1 MNCPLNTP
9 PPLEMPYS
17 TSMTEKTIPINET
30 EMKRLAS
37 LVADKLNEW
46 LLDNHYDLIHEA
58 CNDVVVEEYPNLE
71 EEEFWEVVPEIF
83 DRIVPFTSI

>member
-1 MNCPLNTP
+1 METKAVL
-9 PPLEMPYS
+9 
-17 TSMTEKTIPINET
+17 NET
-30 EMKRLAS
+30 EMKRLAG

>member
-1 MNCPLNTP
+1 MEETKAVL
-9 PPLEMPYS
+9 
-17 TSMTEKTIPINET
+17 NET
-30 EMKRLAS
+30 EMKRLAG

-71 EEEFWEVVPEIF
+71 EEEFWDVVPEIF
-83 DRIVPFTSI
+83 DRIVLFTSI